1 MSAINGSVDVARCDL
16 EMSLDEELA
25 AWVNSRHDWQKLA
38 ASRFCKNETLNED
51 DLSEIADH
59 LIAGSH
65 PVAPDIAA
73 SDIPG
78 STARGDAVTLTDISE
93 VTGINA
99 LVSGQ
104 TLSFRVGG
112 LTIIFGNNA
121 SGKSGYARL
130 IREAVTARVKSG
142 QLLGDV
148 FAERA
153 VPQKAN
159 ITYAVGTTPTVW
171 ELGDAPSVSLSRI
184 RFYDEDCGDAYV
196 TKAAEVD
203 YQPSGLM
210 ILDQLSTACEQLNAV
225 FAIRLAANEALRPA
239 LPMLH
244 DGSTASRFL
253 KSINANTSTSAV
265 DAAIT
270 LEADQGNQLAKALTE
285 EARLKGSDPS
295 KEQTRLLQLSQE
307 WSTVGTH
314 AKTISDVMNQ
324 KSFDDLKAR
333 RSHAVQLQEAARI
346 ASSSSFDSEPL
357 ANVSTETWRALWEAA
372 RAFSKADA
380 YHEHDFPYTGESAVC
395 VLCQQPLTEQASD
408 RLSRFE
414 AFVSDTTSR
423 DADTAL
429 ESVQATRTQLSK
441 LQNLPTGV
449 STALAKLQEAD
460 EDVTTAMQWFETASR
475 TATVAV
481 DWLDDASN
489 MKAEPQPIVDD
500 ISMSAADRAKQLSGL
515 AANIDS
521 TTFDENLAVV
531 SQKVTEFQDLKALA
545 EARDGILAEIS
556 RLKQHQR
563 IEEAKSLAATNS
575 ITTKRGELTERYVTQ
590 EVRDHFTRETKRLG
604 LRRVTLNRTG
614 RGREQALRHQTGLVG
629 SQHKVAVEHVL
640 SEGEQT
646 ALGLAGFLT
655 EVELDASRSGVVLDD
670 PVSSLDSERRTRVA
684 QRLVELA
691 QTRQV
696 IIFTHE
702 ITFVQALIKEAERS
716 TVPVEKRCVQRR
728 GQTEPGHILE
738 ELPWAAKDIP
748 QRING
753 LEAELNS
760 IRKTREGLTN
770 EQYADRIALLAG
782 RLSETLERAVNLH
795 IVNELVDRGKNEVRP
810 VMLKILPKFTQRDH
824 DEYQATYAKTSSWA
838 ARHDN
843 APEENYVP
851 PEVDE
856 VAAELAWL
864 KTWHSRVKKYA
875 S

>member
-1 MSAINGSVDVARCDL
+1 
-16 EMSLDEELA
+16 MSLGEDLA

-38 ASRFCKNETLNED
+38 VSRLCKNETLNAA

-65 PVAPDIAA
+65 PVAPDIAP

-78 STARGDAVTLTDISE
+78 STAGGDAVTLTEISE
-93 VTGINA
+93 IAGINA

-104 TLSFRVGG
+104 TLSFSLDG
-112 LTIIFGNNA
+112 LTIVFGNNA

-130 IREAVTARVKSG
+130 IREAVNARVKSG

-148 FAERA
+148 FAEN
-153 VPQKAN
+153 VVTQSAN
-159 ITYAVGTTPTVW
+159 IAYAVGTTPTVW
-171 ELGDAPSVSLSRI
+171 RLGVPPRLSLSRI

-196 TKAAEVD
+196 SKAAEVD

-210 ILDQLSTACEQLNAV
+210 ILDQLSAACEELSAE
-225 FAIRLAANEALRPA
+225 FATRLAANETARPA
-239 LPMLH
+239 LPILH
-244 DGSTASRFL
+244 DDSTASRFL
-253 KSINANTSTSAV
+253 KSIDANTSISAV
-265 DAAIT
+265 DAALT
-270 LEADQGNQLAKALTE
+270 LEVDHDSQLAKALTE
-285 EARLKGSDPS
+285 EARLKGSDPGN
-295 KEQTRLLQLSQE
+295 ERTRLTQLSQE

-314 AKTISDVMNQ
+314 AKKISDAMGQ
-324 KSFDDLKAR
+324 ESFGDLKAR
-333 RSHAVQLQEAARI
+333 RSNAEQLREAARI

-357 ANVSTETWRALWEAA
+357 SNVGSETWRALWEAA
-372 RAFSKADA
+372 RAFSQADA
-380 YHEHDFPYTGESAVC
+380 YHDHDFPYTGESAVC
-395 VLCQQPLTEQASD
+395 VLCQQPLTEQAAD
-408 RLSRFE
+408 RLTRFE
-414 AFVSDTTSR
+414 TFVSDTTSR

-429 ESVQATRTQLSK
+429 ASVQKTTAQLGE
-441 LQNLPTGV
+441 LQNLPTEV
-449 STALAKLQEAD
+449 STALGKLQEAG
-460 EDVTTAMQWFETASR
+460 EDVTTATQWFEAATT
-475 TATVAV
+475 TATGAV
-481 DWLDDASN
+481 DWLADASGV
-489 MKAEPQPIVDD
+489 KAEPQPIVDD
-500 ISMSAADRAKQLSGL
+500 ISMSAVDRAKQLSGL
-515 AANIDS
+515 AADIDS

-531 SQKVTEFQDLKALA
+531 SQKVVELQDLKALA
-545 EARDGILAEIS
+545 EAQEGILAEIS
-556 RLKQHQR
+556 RLKQRRR

-590 EVRDHFTRETKRLG
+590 EVRDHFTREAERLG

-614 RGREQALRHQTGLVG
+614 RGREQALMHQPGLVG
-629 SQHKVAVEHVL
+629 SQQKAAVEHVL

-684 QRLVELA
+684 QRLIELA

-702 ITFVQALIKEAERS
+702 ITFVQALIREAERS
-716 TVPVEKRCVQRR
+716 TVPVEKRSVQRK
-728 GQTEPGHILE
+728 GETQPGHILE

-760 IRKTREGLTN
+760 IRKTREELTD

-795 IVNELVDRGKNEVRP
+795 VVNELVDRGRNEVRP
-810 VMLKILPKFTQRDH
+810 VMLKILPKFTQVDH
-824 DEYQATYAKTSSWA
+824 DEYQAAYAKTSSWA

-856 VAAELAWL
+856 VAAELSWL
-864 KTWHSRVKKYA
+864 RTWHGRVKKYA